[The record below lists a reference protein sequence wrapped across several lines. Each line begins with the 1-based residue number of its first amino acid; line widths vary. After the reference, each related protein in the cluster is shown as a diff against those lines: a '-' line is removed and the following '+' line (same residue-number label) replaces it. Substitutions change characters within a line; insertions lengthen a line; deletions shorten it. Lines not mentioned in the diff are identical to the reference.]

1 MLRLIRASLIKY
13 FKSPLLIL
21 AVLCSLLLGMIHGV
35 QAWRYIHSN
44 FDFYSQTTW
53 LGSPMSDLWFK
64 CDTWVL
70 IVLISL
76 MIGREFSDGTIRN
89 KLFIGHTKKAVYLSE
104 MISAMVVTSFS
115 FLVFI
120 IPTIIGGSYYFFTI
134 PTIAFI
140 LLLGELFL
148 FFLVW
153 SVFSVALTLLIANRA
168 IGVVAVFSIM
178 LFFAVVNVNLRGYY
192 YNTAPAE
199 IIETGIEFSDDGKPY
214 SVERTIRNRC
224 YLEGLPKSLVIIE
237 HEIDSFSRLYNAC
250 NYAYLHH
257 PEKAESDDFEIQ
269 HLINQQIQYDSL
281 ILLVTGG
288 ILAVGGLILFQKRD
302 LK

>member
-21 AVLCSLLLGMIHGV
+21 AVLCSLVFGMIHGV
-35 QAWRYIHSN
+35 QTWHYIHN
-44 FDFYSQTTW
+44 DFDIYSKTIW
-53 LGSPMSDLWFK
+53 LESPMSDLWFK

-76 MIGREFSDGTIRN
+76 VIGREFSDGTIRN

-104 MISAMVVTSFS
+104 MISAIVVTSFS
-115 FLVFI
+115 FLAFI

-134 PTIAFI
+134 SPIAFL
-140 LLLGELFL
+140 LLLGALFL

-153 SVFSVALTLLIANRA
+153 SVFSAALTMLIANRA
-168 IGVVAVFSIM
+168 AGVVAVFSIM
-178 LFFAVVNVNLRGYY
+178 LLFAVVNVNLREYY

-199 IIETGIEFSDDGKPY
+199 ITETSIEFSEDGKPY
-214 SVERTIRNRC
+214 SVEKTIRNRW
-224 YLEGLPKSLVIIE
+224 YLEGLSKSLVIIE
-237 HEIDSFSRLYNAC
+237 HEIDPFSRSYNAC

-257 PEKAESDDFEIQ
+257 PEKAKSHDFEIQ
-269 HLINQQIQYDSL
+269 HLIDQQIQYDSL
-281 ILLVTGG
+281 ILLVIGG
-288 ILAVGGLILFQKRD
+288 ILAAGGLILFQKRD